1 MKQNYPVNGSNQLG
15 SHNHQT
21 KLFFGAY
28 EPRHSSCRSV
38 ILAVSGSLLCVA
50 AGERAAAQAAGT
62 ASQASGQTQ
71 EETAQ
76 SSPPAIFNGL
86 NMIADNQ
93 WPSQPLQPAA
103 PPIYSPNSTPASP
116 ETPVPAAPAAPAA
129 PSESATVAV
138 TNSPVPAASPAATT
152 DANSSLEL
160 PGMALPQPKVYQ
172 NELSAS
178 ADFMYGR
185 GTITV
190 PVGYGLSQNNSI
202 PGSAVPI
209 GRQAISADRSTVYYG
224 GTVSYSYGRSWYLD
238 FSAENGRSTGSTTI
252 DIPNLVNGQIPS
264 SFDVNDTLYQIYLR
278 YNFKN
283 GFLAGTRF
291 GAYLRG
297 GVSLVQATLTAN
309 NNATSLGG
317 KPVSPGSEYSDHDK
331 TFDVLGNLGFGLTYS
346 LHSTFRFKAG
356 LQLEGEGFGGNRSQD
371 IDESF
376 DLKLFNPNA
385 TPLSGHTTINDTVY
399 GAIGRLMLH
408 AEYKLGDSG
417 RWKLTGDIGVM
428 TKYSFVTYPGAG
440 IKDELLYGPYAKAG
454 LSFLF

>member
-1 MKQNYPVNGSNQLG
+1 MKQNYPVNGSNQSG
-15 SHNHQT
+15 NRNQT
-21 KLFFGAY
+21 KPFSGAH
-28 EPRHSSCRSV
+28 EPATRNSSYRSV
-38 ILAVSGSLLCVA
+38 ILAVSGSLLCVV
-50 AGERAAAQAAGT
+50 AGERAAGQSAGT
-62 ASQASGQTQ
+62 APQGSGQMQ

-76 SSPPAIFNGL
+76 TLPPAIFNGI

-93 WPSQPLQPAA
+93 WPSQPLQPAS
-103 PPIYSPNSTPASP
+103 PPLYSPNS
-116 ETPVPAAPAAPAA
+116 APAAPAPVTPPA
-129 PSESATVAV
+129 ASSESSTVTV
-138 TNSPVPAASPAATT
+138 TNSPAPAVTPVATT
-152 DANSSLEL
+152 DANTSLEL

-209 GRQAISADRSTVYYG
+209 GRQAVSADRSTIYYG

-252 DIPNLVNGQIPS
+252 DIPNLVNGEIPS
-264 SFDVNDTLYQIYLR
+264 SFDVNDTWYQMYLR

-317 KPVSPGSEYSDHDK
+317 KPVGPGSEYSDHDN

-356 LQLEGEGFGGNRSQD
+356 LQLEGEGFGGDRSQD

-376 DLKLFNPNA
+376 DLQLFNPNA

-408 AEYKLGDSG
+408 AEYKLGNSG
-417 RWKLTGDIGVM
+417 RWKLTGDLGVM
-428 TKYSFVTYPGAG
+428 TIYSFVTYPGAG
-440 IKDELLYGPYAKAG
+440 TKDELLYGPYAKAG